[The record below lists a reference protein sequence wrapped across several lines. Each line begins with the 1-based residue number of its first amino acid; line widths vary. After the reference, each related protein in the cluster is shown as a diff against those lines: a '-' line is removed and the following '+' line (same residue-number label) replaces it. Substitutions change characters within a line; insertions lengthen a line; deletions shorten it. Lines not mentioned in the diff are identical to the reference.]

1 MAADNSKKRTAAAA
15 QGVLYTLIV
24 IAILVLINFFANR
37 YNKSV
42 DATSAKKFTLSDQTI
57 KIAKNLKE
65 PLTISYWDQPSKFPA
80 AKDLL
85 DRYKNLSSKIDVQYM
100 DADKKKT
107 QAMAAGVK
115 TYG

>member
-24 IAILVLINFFANR
+24 IAIRVLINFLANR

-42 DATSAKKFTLSDQTI
+42 DATANKKFTLSDQTI

-65 PLTISYWDQPSKFPA
+65 PVTITYWDKAGNFDGA
-80 AKDLL
+80 RDLL
-85 DRYKNLSSKIDVQYM
+85 GRYQNLSTKIDVQYQ
-100 DADKKKT
+100 DVDKK
-107 QAMAAGVK
+107 
-115 TYG
+115 